1 MKIQHPKSFKK
12 PAQNTE
18 APALILDQVFYVN
31 YLHGVDMIKAQRR
44 IFKVSEIVPA
54 DYNPRKINKKSMKGL
69 TKSLDKFGYLQ
80 DIIVNIRDQKNKI
93 VGGHQ
98 RLTALGLPPDEEIE
112 CTIVDLSD
120 IQEKALNIA
129 LNNKHISGEYTE
141 ELKDIL
147 SDLSANFEDFEELNF
162 DDLAVEFDFNFEE
175 EPPGDGDNVPEVVED
190 PVIKLGDLIELGG
203 HRLLCGDS
211 TDKEQVEKLMGGEKA
226 DMVFTDPPYGISL
239 IKNKTGKVG
248 GGTKQYPTKEFSK
261 IIDDDKPFD
270 PTFIKNYSDKLII
283 WGGNY
288 YIDKLEN
295 SRCWFIWN
303 KNHPVD
309 RTFCGCELAWTNL
322 DRHSKIYSS
331 TWDGY
336 TKEGESGSKVHP
348 SQKPIKLC
356 ADILIDTT
364 EENEC
369 ILDLFLG
376 SGTTL
381 IACEKTN
388 RKCYGMELDEKY
400 CQVIIQRWC
409 DYTEKTEIKINGE
422 TVNWTEYKK

>member
-1 MKIQHPKSFKK
+1 
-12 PAQNTE
+12 
-18 APALILDQVFYVN
+18 
-31 YLHGVDMIKAQRR
+31 MIKAQRR

-162 DDLAVEFDFNFEE
+162 DDLANEFDFNFDE
-175 EPPGDGDNVPEVVED
+175 EPPGDGDNVPDVVED
-190 PVIKLGDLIELGG
+190 PCIKLGDLIELGG

-211 TDKEQVEKLMGGEKA
+211 AIKEDIKKLLNGTVPNA
-226 DMVFTDPPYGISL
+226 IITDPPYGIGIDGQKESKS
-239 IKNKTGKVG
+239 KNPKHNRKNHEFRGWDSNRPDKIVFENITGLNC
-248 GGTKQYPTKEFSK
+248 PTV
-261 IIDDDKPFD
+261 
-270 PTFIKNYSDKLII
+270 I

-288 YIDKLEN
+288 FADLLPPTRGWIYWSKGQDGLTM
-295 SRCWFIWN
+295 S
-303 KNHPVD
+303 D
-309 RTFCGCELAWTNL
+309 GELAWTTEDKPLRAKTVNRGAL
-322 DRHSKIYSS
+322 R
-331 TWDGY
+331 
-336 TKEGESGSKVHP
+336 GSVHP
-348 SQKPIKLC
+348 TQKPIEIIEFSIEFLKVPVLGSI
-356 ADILIDTT
+356 ADF
-364 EENEC
+364 
-369 ILDLFLG
+369 FLG